1 MFNFFKFIRKELY
14 LNSSINIIDNTQII
28 IENCKNILEC
38 NDIIVRVLSAEFII
52 DVWGSDLTVTS
63 FANRSVMVDGEIS
76 SVSLNRRRNEK
87 WFYGEE

>member
-87 WFYGEE
+87 

>member
-1 MFNFFKFIRKELY
+1 MFNFFKFIRKGLY
-14 LNSSINIIDNTQII
+14 LNSSINIIDNTQIT

-87 WFYGEE
+87 